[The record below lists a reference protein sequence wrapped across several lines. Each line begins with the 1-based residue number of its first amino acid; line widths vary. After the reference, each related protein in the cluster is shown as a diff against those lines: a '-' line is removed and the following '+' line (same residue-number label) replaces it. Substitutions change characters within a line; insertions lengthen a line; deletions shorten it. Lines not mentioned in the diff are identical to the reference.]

1 LTDFENLYSSI
12 PADELHEPHPTIG
25 SPCVAR
31 FTEDGLNYRAKII
44 SIVEEIT
51 IIYFVDYGNQQQ
63 TPLSEL
69 KRMLPDFMV
78 YPEMVF

>member
-1 LTDFENLYSSI
+1 MYSSN

-31 FTEDGLNYRAKII
+31 FTEDGLHYWAEII
-44 SIVEEIT
+44 SIVEEIA
-51 IIYFVDYGNQQQ
+51 IIYFVDFGNQQQ

-69 KRMLPDFMV
+69 KGMLPDFMV
-78 YPEMVF
+78 YPETVF